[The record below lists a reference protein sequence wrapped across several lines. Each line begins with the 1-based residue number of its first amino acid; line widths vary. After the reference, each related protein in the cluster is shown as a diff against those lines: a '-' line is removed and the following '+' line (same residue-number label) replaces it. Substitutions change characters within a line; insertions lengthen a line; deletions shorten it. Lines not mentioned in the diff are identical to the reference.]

1 MPPRLLIRDAAFPR
15 GPAGPRLAA
24 LLLPAAAL
32 GALLLGA
39 LLLGAC
45 EYHSSARDGQALRR
59 EQQRAT
65 TPDQVSR
72 GVEFAIYEND
82 HPRAVVEAERMERY
96 EREDSTYTIL
106 RPAADSAK
114 AGSTATA
121 ASATTA
127 PATAAPE
134 AGRAA
139 ANDSSGRVTTRI
151 YDSGSEKTAGRD
163 DVKRPTGRERGSSNA
178 SSNDSFSN
186 GSFSNDSVS
195 ATIRADRIVYRDA
208 AGRFDARGQV
218 VVTTASG
225 KRLEGEHLTWH
236 EEEGRIT
243 TPGFVEITTPTD
255 RIQGYGLRAD
265 ENLDSYQLGRVTG
278 QVTVEDPP

>member
-1 MPPRLLIRDAAFPR
+1 
-15 GPAGPRLAA
+15 
-24 LLLPAAAL
+24 
-32 GALLLGA
+32 
-39 LLLGAC
+39 
-45 EYHSSARDGQALRR
+45 
-59 EQQRAT
+59 
-65 TPDQVSR
+65 VSR

-163 DVKRPTGRERGSSNA
+163 DAKRPTGRERGSSNA
-178 SSNDSFSN
+178 SSND
-186 GSFSNDSVS
+186 SFSNDSVS

>member
-1 MPPRLLIRDAAFPR
+1 
-15 GPAGPRLAA
+15 
-24 LLLPAAAL
+24 
-32 GALLLGA
+32 
-39 LLLGAC
+39 
-45 EYHSSARDGQALRR
+45 
-59 EQQRAT
+59 
-65 TPDQVSR
+65 
-72 GVEFAIYEND
+72 
-82 HPRAVVEAERMERY
+82 MERY

-121 ASATTA
+121 APATTA

-134 AGRAA
+134 ASRAA

-163 DVKRPTGRERGSSNA
+163 DAKRPTGRERGSSNA
-178 SSNDSFSN
+178 SSND
-186 GSFSNDSVS
+186 SFSNDSVS

-278 QVTVEDPP
+278 QVTVEDAP

>member
-1 MPPRLLIRDAAFPR
+1 MLPPRLLIRDAAFPR

-114 AGSTATA
+114 AGSTAT
-121 ASATTA
+121 TA

-134 AGRAA
+134 ASRAA

-151 YDSGSEKTAGRD
+151 YDSGSEETAGRD
-163 DVKRPTGRERGSSNA
+163 DAKRPTGRERGSSNA
-178 SSNDSFSN
+178 SSND
-186 GSFSNDSVS
+186 SFSNDSVS

>member
-1 MPPRLLIRDAAFPR
+1 MLPPRLLIRDAAFPR
-15 GPAGPRLAA
+15 GPAGPRLAT

-121 ASATTA
+121 A
-127 PATAAPE
+127 PE

-163 DVKRPTGRERGSSNA
+163 DAKRPTGRERGSSNA
-178 SSNDSFSN
+178 SSND
-186 GSFSNDSVS
+186 SFSNDSVS

>member
-121 ASATTA
+121 APATTA
-127 PATAAPE
+127 PATATPATAAPE

-178 SSNDSFSN
+178 SSND
-186 GSFSNDSVS
+186 SFSNDSVS

>member
-1 MPPRLLIRDAAFPR
+1 MLPPRLLIRDAAFPR

-45 EYHSSARDGQALRR
+45 EYHSSARDGQALHR

-121 ASATTA
+121 APATTA

-151 YDSGSEKTAGRD
+151 YDSGSEETAGRD
-163 DVKRPTGRERGSSNA
+163 DAKRPTGRERGSSNA
-178 SSNDSFSN
+178 SSND
-186 GSFSNDSVS
+186 SFSNDSVS

-255 RIQGYGLRAD
+255 RIQGHGLRAD

-278 QVTVEDPP
+278 QVTVEDAP

>member
-1 MPPRLLIRDAAFPR
+1 MLPPRLLIRDAAFPR

-24 LLLPAAAL
+24 LLLPAAA
-32 GALLLGA
+32 LGA

-72 GVEFAIYEND
+72 GVEFAIYENN

-121 ASATTA
+121 APATTA

-163 DVKRPTGRERGSSNA
+163 NAKRPTGRERGSSNA
-178 SSNDSFSN
+178 SSND
-186 GSFSNDSVS
+186 SFSNDSVS

-218 VVTTASG
+218 VVTTARG

-278 QVTVEDPP
+278 QVTVEDAP